1 MMTLALVCVLAF
13 SGGGFLGRNLAAAGI
28 TSDNALKNYQKPL
41 VWLLIAI
48 APLLGLLIVL
58 DKFNLA
64 PFLPKIFPPLLL
76 IYLAGYFNE
85 VLVGLGCFFLGLL
98 LLLEVSGKRSRQQI
112 AQLLVALG
120 AISFALSILLFFLQ
134 PVQALVAQPK
144 IIDNVVL
151 QTTPYTCAPSTI
163 ATLARYTKRHPNIT
177 EQEVTKITKTNRF
190 GTTTLSE
197 IKAMEKLG
205 LNPQYRHNLTIDDLI
220 ATNKPALMHVKEK
233 SKTGKGVRFSHAVAL
248 LSINPERKLILIGNP
263 LEGMQIK
270 TFEDLD
276 EYWFGEA
283 ILVQ

>member
-13 SGGGFLGRNLAAAGI
+13 SGGGFLGKKLAAAGI
-28 TSDNALKNYQKPL
+28 TSDNALENYQKPL